1 MLKSFF
7 KEVLIIVVLVLIII
21 GLLAVLFYDYIP
33 SSKIVPAKV
42 EAYAL
47 SEDVNEELQK
57 DLANKNSDEIVK
69 TYQIDVVELEHYE
82 KIKEYNKGKV
92 NPFLEYN
99 SGTSNNNN
107 NSNSNSGT
115 SNNNNNSNN
124 NSGTSTGNGQTNNN
138 QKNTNTQNSNSSNSS
153 DNSQGTFLKTVGK

>member
-82 KIKEYNKGKV
+82 KIKEYNKGKK
-92 NPFLEYN
+92 NNLHENKQIFSYSPFLQSAELKRIEH
-99 SGTSNNNN
+99 N
-107 NSNSNSGT
+107 NSKQNQEYYCHTKFHHPERHFSRCVFKLHLIRIE
-115 SNNNNNSNN
+115 
-124 NSGTSTGNGQTNNN
+124 QT
-138 QKNTNTQNSNSSNSS
+138 
-153 DNSQGTFLKTVGK
+153 F